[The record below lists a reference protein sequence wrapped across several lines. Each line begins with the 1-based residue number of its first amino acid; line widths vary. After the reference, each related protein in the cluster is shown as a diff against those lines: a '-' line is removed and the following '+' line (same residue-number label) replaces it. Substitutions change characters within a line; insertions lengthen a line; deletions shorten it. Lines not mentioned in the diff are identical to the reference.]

1 MEEMYLAYYGE
12 FIDRK
17 GAAWRVEIRKL
28 WDGSYPKPTD
38 DDAAEVF
45 FPAGSPLTIEWS
57 RTDKYNPMQPSNA
70 TLKLISDTDRE
81 FVGLY
86 AVKPGAVR
94 MDVLFRLGNDGGW
107 SLYWSGSLDTELY
120 EEPYSYSSGYEVS
133 LTFADFAV
141 LSRVD
146 FNLSGIVSYW
156 DIITECLKV
165 SGIRYSN
172 TIVSAGLKIQEGNWQ
187 IGSTTINSDNFYD
200 EEGVPMSMREVLES
214 ILQPLALRMIQRDGA
229 VYIYDLANR
238 YTASALPVEWT
249 DTDAVLSVDKVYRKV
264 SVECSPY
271 GTAEALK
278 INIDTADDLA
288 QASGLLVYTDLNPAD
303 KLQGFNMYY
312 GEGLKAESG
321 LYLPADGQY
330 CRFRPVYS
338 GEDTAA
344 VLWGARAGNVGMAAD
359 NASEQIRLIG
369 KAPGL
374 PSSAASYGP
383 GYPVSTGMVFRCPR
397 VFLSSDYCRLRISL
411 ELLFDVRYNPFEPE
425 SFYNEE
431 GNYKNMTDWCNLGY
445 VPITLEFFDTDGVI
459 VGHYENGHLLESD
472 TYLGAGRWVE
482 GYAAPGNAWLSYYDP
497 DDRRS
502 STGFG
507 GWQKNRQ
514 TIGFY
519 QNSFLPDRFTRMEQ
533 GEYVDSPA
541 CFFEKS
547 GYLELTVL
555 AGVLQLDYSRVCR
568 NIYPF
573 VRWLA
578 YRNPV
583 IRLVDNNGLDL
594 KLSDYED
601 KAWVNR
607 DASEELNLRLTTC
620 TEGPATARAR
630 VYYNGAPLRKVTR
643 NGYTDTPE
651 RLLLGTVFSQYSKG
665 CAVLSGTAGRLSG
678 LGPYSD
684 AATEGKFIML
694 SETFDVRAA
703 ESRIEIAQLEG
714 DDYMAAEYE

>member
-187 IGSTTINSDNFYD
+187 IGLTTINSDNFYD

-338 GEDTAA
+338 TVGSEGRECGDGRRQRIRADTAHRKGSGTS
-344 VLWGARAGNVGMAAD
+344 VIGGFLWPRISGEYGDGVQMSKGV
-359 NASEQIRLIG
+359 SLIRL
-369 KAPGL
+369 L
-374 PSSAASYGP
+374 PP
-383 GYPVSTGMVFRCPR
+383 
-397 VFLSSDYCRLRISL
+397 
-411 ELLFDVRYNPFEPE
+411 
-425 SFYNEE
+425 
-431 GNYKNMTDWCNLGY
+431 
-445 VPITLEFFDTDGVI
+445 
-459 VGHYENGHLLESD
+459 
-472 TYLGAGRWVE
+472 
-482 GYAAPGNAWLSYYDP
+482 
-497 DDRRS
+497 
-502 STGFG
+502 
-507 GWQKNRQ
+507 
-514 TIGFY
+514 
-519 QNSFLPDRFTRMEQ
+519 
-533 GEYVDSPA
+533 
-541 CFFEKS
+541 
-547 GYLELTVL
+547 
-555 AGVLQLDYSRVCR
+555 
-568 NIYPF
+568 
-573 VRWLA
+573 
-578 YRNPV
+578 
-583 IRLVDNNGLDL
+583 
-594 KLSDYED
+594 
-601 KAWVNR
+601 
-607 DASEELNLRLTTC
+607 
-620 TEGPATARAR
+620 
-630 VYYNGAPLRKVTR
+630 
-643 NGYTDTPE
+643 
-651 RLLLGTVFSQYSKG
+651 
-665 CAVLSGTAGRLSG
+665 
-678 LGPYSD
+678 
-684 AATEGKFIML
+684 
-694 SETFDVRAA
+694 
-703 ESRIEIAQLEG
+703 
-714 DDYMAAEYE
+714 